1 MKLDNEFTVG
11 VPIGQAW
18 GVLTDLE
25 LIAPCMPG
33 AQLTGVTDGV
43 YTGKVKIKVGPV
55 TAEYAGTAHFA
66 EKDEEAYRA
75 VIEARGRDSRGNGN
89 ASAVISARL
98 QPNGTSTLVNVSTD
112 LTIAGRIA
120 QFGSGMIRE
129 VSAKLLGQFVE
140 CLEGR
145 LGGASPASAELS
157 PAVTAG
163 PGTAGSATAVAA
175 TADAGTTTALG
186 PDPADAVSE
195 IVAGPGPRS
204 SPAAPTAADSEP
216 PPLDLMSVAGGAV
229 YKRLIPVVVVLI
241 VLAVIIYL
249 IVR

>member
-66 EKDEEAYRA
+66 EKDEETYRA

-89 ASAVISARL
+89 ASAVISAQL

-120 QFGSGMIRE
+120 QFGSGMIKE

-145 LGGASPASAELS
+145 LGGVAVGSAEMS

-163 PGTAGSATAVAA
+163 PATV
-175 TADAGTTTALG
+175 G
-186 PDPADAVSE
+186 PDPSGAVSE
-195 IVAGPGPRS
+195 VVAGPGPGS
-204 SPAAPTAADSEP
+204 SAAGPTGADSEP

-229 YKRLIPVVVVLI
+229 YKRLIPLVVVLI
-241 VLAVIIYL
+241 ALAVIIYF